1 MKREKLSLSTPL
13 SEAELDT
20 AMCLML
26 RAAKNG
32 QSHILDRKVRDY
44 QDVMAELAW
53 EGKEPTGS
61 MTDAPK
67 RRMEYETDAEGW
79 DTVDAYAPKPSMVTP
94 PYPKDTGRH
103 EIHMCE
109 NFHVPL
115 PKDCKSMSEWGK
127 TRNEMD
133 RFKAKNWT
141 YSDMVDLAV
150 QDNAAGQEVNQYL
163 KWIKSRCGTEGGKK
177 IPTKITQ
184 GVDLAMFLERM
195 GWTEKGSS
203 RGSTEGFSRKF

>member
-1 MKREKLSLSTPL
+1 MQRPMKREKLSLSTPL

-79 DTVDAYAPKPSMVTP
+79 DTVDAV
-94 PYPKDTGRH
+94 DGRH

-195 GWTEKGSS
+195 
-203 RGSTEGFSRKF
+203 